1 MLADECEPVSD
12 SSVDLSRNF
21 RYLALT
27 SSLGT
32 VEIGRFLC
40 LEVVVS
46 RDGSAVKPDW
56 VVAKPDEVELFA
68 GKPGAKSIPMKA
80 LPGESCRL
88 LGGDCRVPGRYCRFL
103 GMRLT
108 RAAGVALTG
117 QVVRLCPRARR
128 GRRVCDA
135 HLIRECEVG
144 GVCRRALRRE
154 ANLQGLERGRSV
166 SVGEAPA

>member
-1 MLADECEPVSD
+1 MAMLADECEPASD
-12 SSVDLSRNF
+12 SGVDLSVIF
-21 RYLALT
+21 SYLAIALP
-27 SSLGT
+27 LGT

-40 LEVVVS
+40 LEIVVS
-46 RDGSAVKPDW
+46 RDVSAVKPDW

-117 QVVRLCPRARR
+117 QVVAAVSEGKARATS
-128 GRRVCDA
+128 
-135 HLIRECEVG
+135 
-144 GVCRRALRRE
+144 LRRTSDPGVRSWW
-154 ANLQGLERGRSV
+154 GL
-166 SVGEAPA
+166 P

>member
-1 MLADECEPVSD
+1 MLTDECEPVSD

-103 GMRLT
+103 VNTCAVTKEAT
-108 RAAGVALTG
+108 REAIK
-117 QVVRLCPRARR
+117 QARR
-128 GRRVCDA
+128 
-135 HLIRECEVG
+135 LKTK
-144 GVCRRALRRE
+144 RA
-154 ANLQGLERGRSV
+154 N
-166 SVGEAPA
+166 